1 MRPFRTASRAGER
14 VCACDRSLRCGAL
27 ADNGGAAR
35 RALYQLSLVKS
46 SEARGGSGGGSAAP
60 GLPQRQRSAV

>member
-27 ADNGGAAR
+27 ADALAAL
-35 RALYQLSLVKS
+35 RAGRYTS
-46 SEARGGSGGGSAAP
+46 
-60 GLPQRQRSAV
+60 